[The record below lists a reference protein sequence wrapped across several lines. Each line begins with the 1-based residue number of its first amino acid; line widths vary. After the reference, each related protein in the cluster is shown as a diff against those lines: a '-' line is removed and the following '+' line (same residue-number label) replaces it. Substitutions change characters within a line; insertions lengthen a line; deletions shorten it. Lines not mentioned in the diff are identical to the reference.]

1 MSSARAKIGPGGRLV
16 IPAAQRRELGLEV
29 GDQVVVRV
37 VPQVSGAGG
46 IAAVA
51 GVQAVAPV
59 VAGAAADR
67 SNRSEDLSKQ
77 GVACCAQP
85 LSFAV

>member
-1 MSSARAKIGPGGRLV
+1 M
-16 IPAAQRRELGLEV
+16 
-29 GDQVVVRV
+29 

-59 VAGAAADR
+59 VAEAAADR